1 MDVDRWI
8 RNTLSLQRIPAPTFR
23 EDQRAEIM
31 YNSFLSNG
39 LDTVEMD
46 AAGNVYGR
54 VAGGDRPPVILSA
67 HLDTVFSAE
76 EMEAATLHDG
86 VLRGPGVGDNAIA
99 LAALFELAID
109 LPQLEPRGDVWL
121 VATVAEEGLGNL
133 LGMQHVVE
141 RFGDRVSAYIALE
154 GMSLGYVYNRA
165 LPVRRFR
172 ISAQTGGGHSWIH
185 AGRPSAIHSL
195 VDLVHELAI
204 LPNSEGARTSL
215 NVGLI
220 EGGTSVNTIASL
232 AVAELDL
239 RAESEDSLRELVDRV
254 EEAVKR
260 HQTDDV
266 MIRLEAIGHRP
277 GGGLPADHPLVA
289 AAKTAAQRAG
299 MREPSLQTGST
310 DASLPLSLGLPAVC
324 VGLTR
329 GGDAHTHAEFIEV
342 APLAQGYEALL
353 HLVESSFS
361 LDV

>member
-23 EDQRAEIM
+23 EDQRAEII

-39 LDTVEMD
+39 LDAVEMD

-76 EMEAATLHDG
+76 EMEAAVLHDG
-86 VLRGPGVGDNAIA
+86 KLQGPGVGDNAIA
-99 LAALFELAID
+99 LAALFELAVD

-141 RFGDRVSAYIALE
+141 RFGDQVSAYIALE
-154 GMSLGYVYNRA
+154 GMSLGYIYHRA

-172 ISAQTGGGHSWIH
+172 ISAHTGGGHSWIH

-195 VDLVHELAI
+195 VALLHELADV
-204 LPNSEGARTSL
+204 PHADGPRTSL
-215 NVGLI
+215 NVGRI
-220 EGGTSVNTIASL
+220 EGGTSVNTIASR

-239 RAESEDSLRELVDRV
+239 RAESEDALRPWVERV
-254 EEAVKR
+254 EEAVQQHR
-260 HQTDDV
+260 SEQIA
-266 MIRLEAIGHRP
+266 IRLETIGHRP
-277 GGGLPADHPLVA
+277 GGGLPPDHPLVV
-289 AAKTAAQRAG
+289 AAKSAAQRAG

-310 DASLPLSLGLPAVC
+310 DASLPLSLGLPALC

-329 GGDAHTHAEFIEV
+329 GGDAHTHAEYIEV
-342 APLAQGYEALL
+342 DPLPRGYEALL
-353 HLVESSFS
+353 HLIESSFH
-361 LDV
+361 LHD

>member
-23 EDQRAEIM
+23 EDQRAEVM

-39 LDTVEMD
+39 LDPVEMD

-54 VAGGDRPPVILSA
+54 VIGAERPPVIVSA

-86 VLRGPGVGDNAIA
+86 VLQGPGVGDNAIA
-99 LAALFELAID
+99 LAALFELAVD
-109 LPQLEPRGDVWL
+109 LPQLEPSGDVWL

-141 RFGDRVSAYIALE
+141 RFGDGVSAYIALE
-154 GMSLGYVYNRA
+154 GMSLGYVYHRA

-195 VDLVHELAI
+195 VTLVYELVN
-204 LPNSEGARTSL
+204 LPNTQGVRTSL
-215 NVGLI
+215 NVGRI
-220 EGGTSVNTIASL
+220 EGGTSVNTIASR

-239 RAESEDSLRELVDRV
+239 RAESEDSLHVLVDRV

-260 HQTDDV
+260 HQSDDLT
-266 MIRLEAIGHRP
+266 IRLEAIGHRP
-277 GGGLPADHPLVA
+277 GGGLPADHPLVS
-289 AAKTAAQRAG
+289 AAKSAAQRAG

-310 DASLPLSLGLPAVC
+310 DASLPLSLGLPAIC

-329 GGDAHTHAEFIEV
+329 GGDAHTQSEFVEV
-342 APLAQGYEALL
+342 KPLAQGYEALL
-353 HLVESSFS
+353 HLVETSFELS
-361 LDV
+361 A